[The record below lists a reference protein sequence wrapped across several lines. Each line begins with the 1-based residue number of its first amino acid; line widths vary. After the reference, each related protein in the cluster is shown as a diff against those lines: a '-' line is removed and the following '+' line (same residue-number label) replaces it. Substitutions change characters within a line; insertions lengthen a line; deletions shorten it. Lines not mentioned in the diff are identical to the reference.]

1 MSLLRNIATGLRSLV
16 RRNKVNRELDEELSA
31 YLEMAAV
38 EKMKLG
44 MSRKEALRAVRLE
57 QGTLELTREVVRSSS
72 WESVVENCWRDL
84 RFAARMLRKA
94 PGFTLVAMLTLV
106 LGIGGNTAVF
116 SVMNTVLLRYLPLP
130 NPQQL
135 VFLRLPNAPPDGVSS
150 TGDVDRS
157 FSYPVFEA
165 LRKEHAVFSDLMAY
179 VPLAVDKVAVRIGE
193 DPEEAEGDM
202 VSGNFFSGLGVSFTR
217 GRGFALEDETAHAS
231 VVVLSYS
238 YWTTHFGRSPA
249 AIGQTI
255 YVKGVP
261 FTVIG
266 VTAQGFYG
274 VEPASSTDFWIPL
287 QNRPELTAW
296 DEEPSLDTLYGTPK
310 WWCIQLIGRLVP
322 GVTESQAL
330 AKLDPVFQSAALI
343 GLGTPDPKAEKNI
356 LAFSSTQGIQGLRD
370 DYQKP
375 IQILLAMVGLVLAI
389 ACANVSMLLVA
400 RNSTR
405 AREFSVRMALG
416 AGRGRL
422 LRQTLT
428 ESFLL
433 VAGGAAFGWM
443 FAISGSQALAAW
455 SGMEIPFVL
464 DSRVLLFTLAISISC
479 AIIFG
484 LAPLRRAVSVP
495 VGVTLKTSNAT
506 AYRDQRSSWS
516 GKVVVASQMALCLVL
531 LVGSGLLVRSLRN
544 YQTLPL
550 GLRVDGLLVFGT
562 DPFSVHSDEE
572 KERFYQDLLAR
583 LREAPGVESATLIS
597 HRLGS
602 GWGWNSVWTIDGV
615 EPQGPFS
622 EIGMSANHV
631 GPDFCHTLGIPI
643 LRGRDVTDAD
653 TRSAPKVVLVNETF
667 SNRFFPKGDALG
679 HSVGKNKPENTFTV
693 VGVIGDSKYK
703 RVDEKSKPTLYFPFA
718 QNTPIPNMQVELR
731 THGNPEALIPSVH
744 AVLHGLDPNL
754 PIQKPMTQRAQ
765 FDKSYSQ
772 ARLFARLSIFFG
784 IIAVWLVATGLY
796 GTLAYRVDRRTSEI
810 GVRMAL
816 GAQHGQV
823 LWLILRES
831 LLVSGAAILAGVPVA
846 IAGARLMRSM
856 LFGVQPGDMIS
867 FLLALFGVI
876 LVALAASIIPARR
889 AMQVD
894 PMVALR
900 YQ

>member
-1 MSLLRNIATGLRSLV
+1 MMSLLRNITSGLRSLF
-16 RRNKVNRELDEELSA
+16 RKEQVNRELDEELGE

-38 EKMKLG
+38 EKMKQG
-44 MSRKEALRAVRLE
+44 MSRQDALRAVRLE
-57 QGTLELTREVVRSSS
+57 GGSLDGTKEIVRSGG
-72 WESVVENCWRDL
+72 WESVVDTLWRDL
-84 RFAARMLRKA
+84 LFAARMLRKS
-94 PGFTLVAMLTLV
+94 PGFTLIAILTLA
-106 LGIGGNTAVF
+106 LGIGANTAVF

-135 VFLRLPNAPPDGVSS
+135 VFLLLPNAAPDGVSS
-150 TGDVDRS
+150 TGESDRS
-157 FSYPVFEA
+157 FSYAVFEA

-179 VPLAVDKVAVRIGE
+179 VPLAVDKVAVRIGG

-238 YWTTHFGRSPA
+238 YWTTRFGRSPS

-296 DEEPSLDTLYGTPK
+296 DEEPSLNTLYSTSK

-343 GLGTPDPKAEKNI
+343 GLGTPDPKAKENI
-356 LAFSSTQGIQGLRD
+356 LAFSSTQGIQGLREY
-370 DYQKP
+370 YQKP

-389 ACANVSMLLVA
+389 ACANVSML
-400 RNSTR
+400 
-405 AREFSVRMALG
+405 
-416 AGRGRL
+416 
-422 LRQTLT
+422 
-428 ESFLL
+428 
-433 VAGGAAFGWM
+433 
-443 FAISGSQALAAW
+443 
-455 SGMEIPFVL
+455 
-464 DSRVLLFTLAISISC
+464 
-479 AIIFG
+479 
-484 LAPLRRAVSVP
+484 
-495 VGVTLKTSNAT
+495 
-506 AYRDQRSSWS
+506 
-516 GKVVVASQMALCLVL
+516 VVASQMALCLVL

-572 KERFYQDLLAR
+572 KEHFYQDLVAR
-583 LREAPGVESATLIS
+583 LREAPGVESATLVS

-667 SNRFFPKGDALG
+667 SNRFFPQGAALG
-679 HSVGKNKPENTFTV
+679 HSVGKNKPENSFTV

-731 THGNPEALIPSVH
+731 THSNPEALIPSVH

-784 IIAVWLVATGLY
+784 VIDVFLVASGLY
-796 GTLAYRVDRRTSEI
+796 CTLAYRVDRRTSEI

-816 GAQHGQV
+816 GAQPGQV

-831 LLVSGAAILAGVPVA
+831 LLVSGAAILAGVSVA
-846 IAGARLMRSM
+846 IAGARLIRSM
-856 LFGVQPGDMIS
+856 PFPVQPGDMIS

-876 LVALAASIIPARR
+876 LVALTASIIPARR
-889 AMQVD
+889 AMRVD

-900 YQ
+900 YE